1 MKSRSNGEETETGE
15 EERQKKK
22 LRGKGGQRRLV

>member
-15 EERQKKK
+15 EERQKK